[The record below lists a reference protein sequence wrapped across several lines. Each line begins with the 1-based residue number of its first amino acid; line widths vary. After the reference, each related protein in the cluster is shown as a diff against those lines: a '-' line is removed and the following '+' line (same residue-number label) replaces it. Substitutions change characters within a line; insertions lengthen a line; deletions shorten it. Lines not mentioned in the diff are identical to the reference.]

1 MSLLTSAQYKQ
12 GPPGANLFIFHIP
25 NEWND
30 IDLFSYFESQK
41 IGKILSVRVMTDKK
55 EGRSRGFGFVSY
67 ETPQQALEAIKR
79 VNGKSVLGKRLK
91 VELKQ
96 GNSKSFPMQESGMSD
111 KDRERYIMRAEAGG
125 ATFFNLRNLKNIAN
139 SKLLK

>member
-1 MSLLTSAQYKQ
+1 M
-12 GPPGANLFIFHIP
+12 FIFHIP

-30 IDLFSYFESQK
+30 LDLFSFFASQK

-67 ETPQQALEAIKR
+67 ETPEQAKEAIRK
-79 VNGKSVLGKRLK
+79 VNGTSVLGKRLK

-96 GNSKSFPMQESGMSD
+96 G
-111 KDRERYIMRAEAGG
+111 
-125 ATFFNLRNLKNIAN
+125 ATCKNQTAADIAD
-139 SKLLK
+139 

>member
-1 MSLLTSAQYKQ
+1 M
-12 GPPGANLFIFHIP
+12 FIFHIP

-30 IDLFSYFESQK
+30 LDLFNYFNSHQ

-67 ETPQQALEAIKR
+67 ENPFHAQEAILR
-79 VNGKSVLGKRLK
+79 INGKQVLGKRLK

-96 GNSKSFPMQESGMSD
+96 G
-111 KDRERYIMRAEAGG
+111 
-125 ATFFNLRNLKNIAN
+125 KNMMFDGV
-139 SKLLK
+139 